1 MIYVVELRLFT
12 SSGLDNMPVLSGA
25 ILFLW
30 SRSLKTQ
37 CHVEVH

>member
-1 MIYVVELRLFT
+1 MIYVIELRLFT
-12 SSGLDNMPVLSGA
+12 SSGLQVLSSA